1 MSDVKLPRA
10 IQAQNAIA
18 EQIQREIIAAENAAP
33 KTTPLAALGV
43 SPTPSPDPEQTL
55 NSAPPPAE
63 PLAPQALAP
72 EPPRPPV
79 NDQAEQR
86 FRTLQGILTNEINP
100 LRQELKEALQQNKTL
115 VASVEQ
121 LVEQR
126 KAASSEAAVPDPKD
140 METFGADLVAMV
152 RRQASSEIE
161 AAVRTQLTGF
171 VKRLDNLEA
180 GMQTTGKQLTVSA
193 EQAFFDTLA
202 SRAPDW
208 RIINADQRF
217 LQWLG
222 EVDLIYGM
230 PRQAALDHASETRSV
245 ERTVAIFDAFK
256 ASIAPPP
263 SPTPPPPK
271 PPAPQPLQDP
281 ARSGA
286 TPPPSGQT
294 TEIISSDDVTAFY
307 NDVARGKVYRGR
319 DAERVALEQR
329 IDQAIAEGRVR

>member
-1 MSDVKLPRA
+1 MPDVKLPRA
-10 IQAQNAIA
+10 IVAQNVIA
-18 EQIQREIIAAENAAP
+18 EQIQRDIIAAEQAAP
-33 KTTPLAALGV
+33 RITPLAALG
-43 SPTPSPDPEQTL
+43 
-55 NSAPPPAE
+55 APPPA
-63 PLAPQALAP
+63 PPDPGQTSDPASPPAAPPAPQAPAP
-72 EPPRPPV
+72 EPPKPPV

-100 LRQELKEALQQNKTL
+100 LRQELREALNQNKTL

-126 KAASSEAAVPDPKD
+126 NAAPPEAAVLDPKD

-161 AAVRTQLTGF
+161 AAVRIQTAGLL
-171 VKRLDNLEA
+171 KRLENLEA
-180 GMQTTGKQLTVSA
+180 GMQSTGKQINVSA

-208 RIINADQRF
+208 RSVNADQRF

-222 EVDLIYGM
+222 EVDPIYGM
-230 PRQAALDHASETRSV
+230 PRQAALDHASQTKSV

-256 ASIAPPP
+256 ASVAPPP
-263 SPTPPPPK
+263 VPVAPPPK
-271 PPAPQPLQDP
+271 PPASQPLQDP

-286 TPPPSGQT
+286 APPPTEASV
-294 TEIISSDDVTAFY
+294 EIISSGDVTAFY

-319 DAERVALEQR
+319 DAERVALEQK